1 MPDAATE
8 LARQTFEGVQ
18 ALRAVVGSLEGKMIT
33 VAKLVGEDHDSI
45 TTMKGALESIQSSG
59 RDTATASLRV
69 ADLAEEKAKRETA
82 KEEREARA
90 LELNA
95 TAEREQAS
103 RRFRFIEDNWQ
114 KVALVVLVLGGFNVQ
129 PILAYFGVAPI
140 QKVAISAPPPVADTA
155 PTPTES
161 IP

>member
-8 LARQTFEGVQ
+8 LARQTFEGIT
-18 ALRAVVGSLEGKMIT
+18 ALRATLGTVEGKMET

-45 TTMKGALESIQSSG
+45 TTMKGALESIQTSG
-59 RDTATASLRV
+59 RETATAAIKT
-69 ADLAEEKAKRETA
+69 ADIAEEREKREAA
-82 KEEREARA
+82 KEEAAAAA
-90 LELNA
+90 LIIDA
-95 TAEREQAS
+95 KTEREQAN
-103 RRFRFIEDNWQ
+103 RRFKFIEDNWQ
-114 KVALVVLVLGGFNVQ
+114 KGALVVLVLGGFNVQ

-140 QKVAISAPPPVADTA
+140 QKVAISAPPPIVDAA